1 MGLTRA
7 SPLLTT
13 IAQVVA
19 RTGVQD
25 LARLEADAELTIA
38 NLLAQVHARI
48 YDRLRA
54 DGEDP
59 DNLTNETSYEAVEAW
74 ELVYDLTLGGYLAGD
89 LTARAAQVDKLWRGV
104 RPTYAAA
111 ETGPRT
117 GTGAISVGNLDAEP
131 LLGGPDGQRARR
143 QRFDGSLPVRR

>member
-13 IAQVVA
+13 VAQVVA

-25 LARLEADAELTIA
+25 LAQLEADAELTIA
-38 NLLAQVHARI
+38 TLLAQIHAAI
-48 YDRLRA
+48 YDRLQA

-59 DNLTNETSYEAVEAW
+59 DNLTNPTSYEAVEAW
-74 ELVYDLTLGGYLAGD
+74 WLIADLTLGGYLAGD
-89 LTARAAQVDKLWRGV
+89 LLARRQKVEDLWRGV

-117 GTGAISVGNLDAEP
+117 GVGAVSVGNMDAEP
-131 LLGGPDGQRARR
+131 LLGGPDGGRARR
-143 QRFDGSLPVRR
+143 TRFDGSLPVRW